1 MGGKS
6 RAAAYRCSKMKR
18 FIIRL
23 IAMIITL
30 FLNRK
35 DEEIIVD
42 KPKQQDDVRRAG
54 ATKVGKPPKLPLL
67 AIVATISLFGC
78 QDSHKVIIVE
88 QEGVVRLLE
97 DSKKVKVLIQT
108 DDGWVQGKTVIPAG
122 WYAMSLTDDEIS
134 EANDG
139 R

>member
-1 MGGKS
+1 
-6 RAAAYRCSKMKR
+6 
-18 FIIRL
+18 
-23 IAMIITL
+23 MIITL

>member
-1 MGGKS
+1 
-6 RAAAYRCSKMKR
+6 MKTI
-18 FIIRL
+18 IIRIIAL
-23 IAMIITL
+23 IVSL

-35 DEEIIVD
+35 EKELEVD
-42 KPKQQDDVRRAG
+42 KPEEQESIRKAG
-54 ATKVGKPPKLPLL
+54 AKKVKLPPTLPLL
-67 AIVATISLFGC
+67 SLLCLIFSFGC
-78 QDSHKVIIVE
+78 QSSHRIILVDR
-88 QEGVVRLLE
+88 EGVVRLLE